1 MGLINTDLSLK
12 LSMLSTGFPSGPVV
26 KNPLANAGDT
36 GFDPGSGR
44 SHMLLGNEA
53 CVPQPLSWH
62 GAVMKPSCL
71 EPVLCNKISHC
82 NQKPTHC
89 NEE

>member
-62 GAVMKPSCL
+62 GAITEAFMPRACAL
-71 EPVLCNKISHC
+71 QQNKSL
-82 NQKPTHC
+82 QPEAYTLQ
-89 NEE
+89 